1 MKSAPFRLR
10 ADDGV
15 ELHVHHFAP
24 ESQSEVRAVLQIVHG
39 MGEHGARYERLAR
52 ELCADGFAVYA
63 ADCRGHGR
71 TARSAAELGH
81 FADRDG
87 WEQIV
92 ADVQTLAAHCA
103 ASHPGARRALLG
115 HSMGSFVAL
124 DFLTRFG
131 DGLHAA
137 VLSGSAPSAGV
148 LGWVLRG
155 VASLERLRV
164 GARGHSALLRQALFG
179 RFNAAFERAETP
191 FDWLSRDRA
200 EVARYVSDPLCGFV
214 LTAGGFCDLG
224 GALGRIYR
232 RARLARIPP
241 ALPLYL
247 IAGELDPVAGQT
259 GVTRLAEEL
268 RAAGLQRVD
277 LRIYPG
283 ARHELLNEIDRAQV
297 TDDLRVW
304 LHLLRHRRPSP
315 IFSLFPPREATK
327 GPEMGALGRDAP
339 EGCWLDT
346 AAIRRCRVPV
356 KRPALR

>member
-10 ADDGV
+10 ADDGL

-24 ESQSEVRAVLQIVHG
+24 DSQSEVRAVLQIVHG

-63 ADCRGHGR
+63 ADCRGPGR
-71 TARSAAELGH
+71 TARSSSELGH

-87 WEQIV
+87 WEKIV
-92 ADVQTLAAHCA
+92 GDVQALAAHSA

-124 DFLTRFG
+124 DFLTRHG
-131 DGLHAA
+131 CGLHAA
-137 VLSGSAPSAGV
+137 VLSGSAPSAGMRS
-148 LGWVLRG
+148 WVLRR
-155 VASLERLRV
+155 VASVERLRV
-164 GARGHSALLRQALFG
+164 GARGHSALLQRALFG
-179 RFNAAFERAETP
+179 RFNAAFEPAETA

-200 EVARYVSDPLCGFV
+200 EVARYVADPLCGFV

-232 RARLARIPP
+232 RERLARIPP

-247 IAGELDPVAGQT
+247 IAGELDPVAGRA

-268 RAAGLQRVD
+268 RVAGLERVD

-283 ARHELLNEIDRAQV
+283 GRHELLNEIDRVQV
-297 TDDLRVW
+297 TNDLRGW
-304 LHLLRHRRPSP
+304 LRAAL
-315 IFSLFPPREATK
+315 ATS
-327 GPEMGALGRDAP
+327 A
-339 EGCWLDT
+339 
-346 AAIRRCRVPV
+346 
-356 KRPALR
+356 